1 MAEGLGIKPGALV
14 RGLNI
19 VAGAQHQVVAITRD
33 IIRDADNLSLL
44 IHEILPPAHLYELLH
59 LHRGRGGGHHV
70 GLVEHEGGSGGE
82 EGAIGVAE
90 VLVVHLTIHD
100 GAGLVGVHGV
110 EVALGI
116 RLRHHA
122 LRERG
127 LGEANTLHGHLD
139 TAINRVGVASR
150 ATGHL
155 HHVRRSPWDTG
166 VDVLGVRREGG
177 FVVVVDFGLNERD
190 SVDAIPEDGAVPI
203 TLVGIVRRLLAHE
216 ASGEVLKNVFV
227 GVDGGGAIRSD
238 EARGPPRVVRN
249 TRAAGV
255 EVVCVCLVALGL
267 GDRIKLGEAALGGT
281 GIGGDG
287 GGGGRRQGPLHA
299 RVVEA
304 GP

>member
-166 VDVLGVRREGG
+166 VDVLGVR
-177 FVVVVDFGLNERD
+177 
-190 SVDAIPEDGAVPI
+190 
-203 TLVGIVRRLLAHE
+203 
-216 ASGEVLKNVFV
+216 GEVQ
-227 GVDGGGAIRSD
+227 
-238 EARGPPRVVRN
+238 EAEPISQDLR
-249 TRAAGV
+249 
-255 EVVCVCLVALGL
+255 
-267 GDRIKLGEAALGGT
+267 
-281 GIGGDG
+281 GDG
-287 GGGGRRQGPLHA
+287 GVG
-299 RVVEA
+299 VVEGVLRGA
-304 GP
+304 GGVGSRVHDIAADASVTLDPNVPLVFGDVARGLIDLLEAAAAV